1 MQSIVNTPP
10 SPFLAPP
17 MTPAI
22 APVFARALSG
32 ALGPRRYRVLRQLQW
47 AATEEFR
54 DSRYGWRDKF
64 SAWRRGFLVE
74 NAIVYGFPRADW
86 RDYVNDYLR
95 GNQGADINPIPQF
108 FDHKLMLRALLLQH
122 GFPQAGTFALIGN
135 ALLGKADA
143 QLDPLGPQPRL
154 VSLSAL
160 EEAMRAHGGP
170 FIVKPQ
176 DSGYGYH
183 VSLVEARG
191 EGLVRR
197 RGLKVTRYR
206 VRPSATTTLVEHVI
220 PQHPFWR
227 ELYPDSGNSM
237 RILTLWTPGTPAP
250 FIAAAAQRIGAS
262 DTAPT
267 DNFQGGGIGAP
278 IELDTGTLRRAV
290 RRSPQGQ
297 RQELTHHPETGV
309 RIEGARLPYWESICE
324 TTLRA
329 ATVLGIARYVGWD
342 VMVDVDGRPII
353 IEGNANSGV
362 RVLQLESGLLKNPAV
377 RHFYEALGAR

>member
-1 MQSIVNTPP
+1 
-10 SPFLAPP
+10 
-17 MTPAI
+17 MTSGG

-47 AATEEFR
+47 AAMEEFR
-54 DSRYGWRDKF
+54 DRRYGWRDKF

-74 NAIVYGFPRADW
+74 NATVYGFPRDDW
-86 RDYVNDYLR
+86 RDYVSDYLR
-95 GNQGADINPIPQF
+95 GNQGAAINAVPQF
-108 FDHKLMLRALLLQH
+108 FDHKLILRALLLQH
-122 GFPQAGTFALIGN
+122 GFPQAGTFALIG
-135 ALLGKADA
+135 KADA

-154 VSLSAL
+154 VSLAEL
-160 EEAMRAHGGP
+160 EEAMRADCGP

-183 VSLVEARG
+183 VSLVEAQS

-197 RGLKVTRYR
+197 RGLKIARYR
-206 VRPSATTTLVEHVI
+206 VRPSATTTLVERVI

-278 IELDTGTLRRAV
+278 IDLETGTLHRAV

-297 RQELTHHPETGV
+297 RQELTHHPETGT

-329 ATVLGIARYVGWD
+329 ASVLGLARYVGWD
-342 VMVDVDGRPII
+342 VMVDVYGRPVI

-377 RHFYEALGAR
+377 RHFYEVVGVR